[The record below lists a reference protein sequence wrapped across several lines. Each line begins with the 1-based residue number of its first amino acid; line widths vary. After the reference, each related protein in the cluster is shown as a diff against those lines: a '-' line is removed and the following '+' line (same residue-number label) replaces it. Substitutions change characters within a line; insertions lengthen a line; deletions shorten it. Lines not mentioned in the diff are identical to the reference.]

1 MFVIYSFL
9 LMRIIER
16 ATKKI
21 LVLLLFQVT
30 LQTCMI
36 SNNLNLLGV
45 ADIEIYRVSDGK
57 KCKAILIS
65 SDSSDV

>member
-1 MFVIYSFL
+1 
-9 LMRIIER
+9 MRIIER

-21 LVLLLFQVT
+21 LALLLFQVT